1 MKISKI
7 IAELPDIVK
16 HLIIILIMLLSLN
29 CQLLGQKVRETPPP
43 LRERLFFGGSFGL
56 QFGSYTNIE
65 INPIIGLW
73 VLPKVALAVGPGY
86 QYFSDNYYN
95 ISTSVFSFKTYGEFV
110 LFRDLNDFIPV
121 GIHMGIVFHLEDE
134 LLNLESEYWQNV
146 TTGPDRFWLNSLLLG
161 GGLSQPLG
169 KKGAFTILVLWVL
182 NDSGYQIYDN
192 PEIRIGFTF

>member
-1 MKISKI
+1 MPRTVL
-7 IAELPDIVK
+7 IAPGRQI
-16 HLIIILIMLLSLN
+16 LIILLILFALN
-29 CQLLGQKVRETPPP
+29 SDLYSQRKKETPPP
-43 LRERLFFGGSFGL
+43 LRERMFFGGSFGL

-95 ISTSVFSFKTYGEFV
+95 LSTSIFSFKTYGEV
-110 LFRDLNDFIPV
+110 ALIRDLNNVFPV
-121 GIHMGIVFHLEDE
+121 GIHMGIVLHIEDE

-146 TTGPDRFWLNSLLLG
+146 TTGPERFWLNSLLVG
-161 GGLSQPLG
+161 GGISQPLG
-169 KKGAFTILVLWVL
+169 RKGAMTILILWVL
-182 NDSGYQIYDN
+182 NDSGYMIYDN

>member
-1 MKISKI
+1 MPRTVL
-7 IAELPDIVK
+7 IAPGRQI
-16 HLIIILIMLLSLN
+16 LIILLILFALN
-29 CQLLGQKVRETPPP
+29 TDLYSQRKKETPPP
-43 LRERLFFGGSFGL
+43 LRERMFFGGSFGL

-95 ISTSVFSFKTYGEFV
+95 LSTSIFSFKTYGEV
-110 LFRDLNDFIPV
+110 ALIRDLNNVFPV
-121 GIHMGIVFHLEDE
+121 GIHMGIVLHIEDE

-146 TTGPDRFWLNSLLLG
+146 TTGPERFWLNSLLVG
-161 GGLSQPLG
+161 GGISQPLG
-169 KKGAFTILVLWVL
+169 RKGAMTILILWVL
-182 NDSGYQIYDN
+182 NDSGYMIYDN

>member
-1 MKISKI
+1 MKITKNIS
-7 IAELPDIVK
+7 ELPEFFK
-16 HLIIILIMLLSLN
+16 HLIIISLILISSNYELY
-29 CQLLGQKVRETPPP
+29 GQKARETAPP
-43 LRERLFFGGSFGL
+43 LRERIFFGGSFGL

-65 INPIIGLW
+65 INPVIGLW

-95 ISTSVFSFKTYGEFV
+95 LSTSVFSFKTYGQFV
-110 LFRDLNDFIPV
+110 LLRDLNDFIPV
-121 GIHMGIVFHLEDE
+121 GIHTGIVLHLEDE

-146 TTGPDRFWLNSLLLG
+146 TNGSDRFWLNSLLIG

-169 KKGAFTILVLWVL
+169 KKGAFTILILWVL